1 MLLREALRA
10 LLSFRDLIDT
20 ISTYVGRG
28 GHLIRVRPSEDGL
41 ESLGLGTGL
50 TVQSNT
56 LRVSLP
62 LSGLTD
68 VPPYQ
73 AGNLLR
79 VNGAGTGIEYLAHG
93 NAVGLDAGTQ
103 SLNLVQLTSGGIL
116 PALNGSLLTNL
127 TASNM
132 AAIPNLTVLGNV
144 SGGPATPTT
153 LTLGAGIVVTGS
165 TLSVSA
171 VTSVGLSL
179 PSLFTIAGSPITT
192 TGTLSATLA
201 TQTSNTIFAGPS
213 TGSPTAPTFRTL
225 VAADIPALPASIIS
239 SGVISSARLGT
250 GTADSTTYLRGDGS
264 WTTLAGGGGGGAGV
278 TDGDKGDIVVS
289 GGGATW
295 TIDNRAVT
303 FSKIQNTT
311 TGNVVLGNPNPGI
324 DSISEIPI
332 GTNANNLIRLDSQ
345 GKLPAVDGS
354 QLTKLKKSWPIAIF
368 ALTPNDFRLEGT
380 SFPKVLTLPPFDK
393 NVRIDTISGLIN
405 SQLNDGSAVF
415 SIQNG
420 TTTISGLDNL
430 NCTITQLPDQSAIS
444 NNIISVGQRIRI
456 SFASITSIVNISFR
470 IDYTENP

>member
-10 LLSFRDLIDT
+10 LLSFQDLIDT

-79 VNGAGTGIEYLAHG
+79 VNGAGTGIE
-93 NAVGLDAGTQ
+93 
-103 SLNLVQLTSGGIL
+103 
-116 PALNGSLLTNL
+116 
-127 TASNM
+127 
-132 AAIPNLTVLGNV
+132 
-144 SGGPATPTT
+144 
-153 LTLGAGIVVTGS
+153 
-165 TLSVSA
+165 
-171 VTSVGLSL
+171 
-179 PSLFTIAGSPITT
+179 
-192 TGTLSATLA
+192 
-201 TQTSNTIFAGPS
+201 
-213 TGSPTAPTFRTL
+213 
-225 VAADIPALPASIIS
+225 
-239 SGVISSARLGT
+239 
-250 GTADSTTYLRGDGS
+250 
-264 WTTLAGGGGGGAGV
+264 WTTPAGGGAGV

-393 NVRIDTISGLIN
+393 NVRIDKISGLIN
-405 SQLNDGSAVF
+405 SQLNNGSAVF
-415 SIQNG
+415 SIQNE
-420 TTTISGLDNL
+420 TTTISGLNNL
-430 NCTITQLPDQSAIS
+430 NCTTTQLPDQSATS
-444 NNIISVGQRIRI
+444 NNIISAGQRMRI